1 MEIGFT
7 LMKLK
12 KRIQKVFKK
21 KNDQSDVIVGASESM
36 SKSKKNTVDPELMIN
51 KYGADAVR
59 LFILSDS
66 PPERDVQWSDTG
78 VEGANK
84 FLQKIWNLNFLIM
97 NNNTQV
103 ENLSEEKRFTAEID
117 NFVKKI
123 DQLSM
128 TLD

>member
-1 MEIGFT
+1 
-7 LMKLK
+7 
-12 KRIQKVFKK
+12 
-21 KNDQSDVIVGASESM
+21 M

-66 PPERDVQWSDTG
+66 PPERDVQWSDAG

-84 FLQKIWNLNFLIM
+84 FLQKVWNLNYLIL
-97 NNNTQV
+97 NNNLNA
-103 ENLSEEKRFTAEID
+103 ENLSEEKRFTTEVD

-123 DQLSM
+123 DLAINDFRLNVAVALFHQLYNFFNFCIKINGNFVVTISFR
-128 TLD
+128 